1 MDADLQQRA
10 VEYAA
15 LVNDPARAAQH
26 YVLPMPKWEER
37 ESMLLRRLQQQEGG
51 DDEAS
56 SPTAGGLL
64 SPRGG
69 GEAELSSAVAGGRR
83 TGRRL
88 LALAGGVRGRGQAA
102 HAAATGPGVP
112 PR

>member
-15 LVNDPARAAQH
+15 LVHDPARAAQQ

-51 DDEAS
+51 DDEAM
-56 SPTAGGLL
+56 SPTAAAAAITSPRHLPSQEAPTGGHGGALGKLPLCSCSGDWEAGLGGGLV
-64 SPRGG
+64 R
-69 GEAELSSAVAGGRR
+69 AGRS
-83 TGRRL
+83 
-88 LALAGGVRGRGQAA
+88 VC
-102 HAAATGPGVP
+102 P
-112 PR
+112 